1 LAHDGSSNL
10 GPVLLGNGRPRDR
23 LDELGA
29 LRPGINRSRALDIM
43 RAIDTFESYVEL
55 TLRRDW
61 TPDEYAQWFRDLLA
75 QQLLRG

>member
-1 LAHDGSSNL
+1 MAHDGSSNL
-10 GPVLLGNGRPRDR
+10 GVVLLGNGRPRDR

-61 TPDEYAQWFRDLLA
+61 PPDEYAQWFRDLLA
-75 QQLLRG
+75 QRLLRG